1 MSEPDSRVPAITEPD
16 SRVAAALR
24 TLRHVPAA
32 AGAVMFIRHAERPEL
47 PKGELGAEVPLTAA
61 GMASARRLGAQLRD
75 RLRRVHTSPVR
86 RCQLTAAE
94 LLAGAERA
102 AAPIVVP
109 HLGEPGLFVQDGR
122 LAWPQFLE
130 HGVQTMARKLSRCEL
145 LPGFRPAAQGVQH
158 LLLDPLASLPPAG
171 GLDAYITHDYIL
183 AVTASLLLGQEAPWP
198 DFLTCLCVWRERD
211 RLVFSFAEQRG
222 FLPPELAL
230 DPSPG
235 PGPSPGRAG

>member
-1 MSEPDSRVPAITEPD
+1 MSELD

-47 PKGELGAEVPLTAA
+47 PKGELGDEVLLTAA
-61 GMASARRLGAQLRD
+61 GAASARRLGVQLRD

-94 LLAGAERA
+94 LLTGAELA
-102 AAPIVVP
+102 ASPIVVP
-109 HLGEPGLFVQDGR
+109 HLGEPGMFVQEGL

-130 HGVQTMARKLSRCEL
+130 HGVQGMARKLSRCEP
-145 LPGFRPAAQGVQH
+145 LPGFRPAAQGVRH
-158 LLLDPLASLPPAG
+158 LLHEPLASLPPAG
-171 GLDAYITHDYIL
+171 GLDAYVTHDYIL

-198 DFLTCLCVWRERD
+198 DFLECLCVWREGA
-211 RLVFSFAEQRG
+211 RLVFSFADQRG
-222 FLPPELAL
+222 LLPPELV
-230 DPSPG
+230 SEPG
-235 PGPSPGRAG
+235 TSSGRAG

>member
-1 MSEPDSRVPAITEPD
+1 MSEPD

-61 GMASARRLGAQLRD
+61 GAASARRLGAQLRD

-109 HLGEPGLFVQDGR
+109 HLGEPGLFVQDGL

-158 LLLDPLASLPPAG
+158 LLLEPLASLPPAG
-171 GLDAYITHDYIL
+171 GLDAYVTHDYIL

-198 DFLTCLCVWRERD
+198 DFLECLCVWREGD

-222 FLPPELAL
+222 LLPPELAV

-235 PGPSPGRAG
+235 PGPGPGRAG